1 MLSAVS
7 SAVAD
12 TGVAPEAI
20 YEDEPSGKRDG
31 RPGLD
36 ACLKALR
43 AKDTLIVW
51 KLDRLGRDL
60 RHLVNVGQ
68 ELAESAEA
76 VFDDTKKPD
85 HPPCPLRVTVAPSP
99 QAACKNG
106 DHHTPGNRAPREP
119 PEREG
124 LT

>member
-20 YEDEPSGKRDG
+20 YEDEASGKRGG

-36 ACLKALR
+36 ACLKAPC
-43 AKDTLIVW
+43 AADTLIGW
-51 KLDRLGRDL
+51 KLDRLARDL
-60 RHLVNVGQ
+60 RHLVNVVQ
-68 ELAESAEA
+68 ELAKSAEA
-76 VFDDTKKPD
+76 ISDDTKKPD
-85 HPPCPLRVTVAPSP
+85 RSPCQLRVTVAPSP
-99 QAACKNG
+99 QTACENG
-106 DHHTPGNRAPREP
+106 DHHSPGNRAPQEP